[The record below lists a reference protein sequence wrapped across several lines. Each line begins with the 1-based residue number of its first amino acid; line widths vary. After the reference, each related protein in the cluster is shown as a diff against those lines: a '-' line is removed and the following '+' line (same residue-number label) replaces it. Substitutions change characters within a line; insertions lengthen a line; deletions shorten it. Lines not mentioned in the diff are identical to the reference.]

1 MYMLLSLREKLLLNY
16 ISRVAS
22 VMNLCIANLAKDF
35 YNRAYNYNVVSAV
48 SSSGERIKSG

>member
-1 MYMLLSLREKLLLNY
+1 MLLSLREKLLLNY

-22 VMNLCIANLAKDF
+22 VMNLCIAKLAKDF